1 MKIVD
6 KAFNLAKQRAENAS
20 AYRIQRI
27 VRGHIER
34 AGKKDLIMTAIR
46 MKVELKQHVSAKK
59 I

>member
-6 KAFNLAKQRAENAS
+6 KAFNLAKQRAENSS

-34 AGKKDLIMTAIR
+34 SGKKELIMRAIR